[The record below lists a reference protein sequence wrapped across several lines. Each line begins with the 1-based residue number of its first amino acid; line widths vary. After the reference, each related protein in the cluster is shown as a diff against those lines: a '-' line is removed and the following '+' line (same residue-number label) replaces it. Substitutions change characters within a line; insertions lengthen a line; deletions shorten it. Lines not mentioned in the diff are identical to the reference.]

1 MSNIYDELNSVTYD
15 YFYNSSRHKE
25 IEYYKSIPIDQYK
38 CYVDPTLI
46 IKYYGYNI
54 PHLFTPDGYVI
65 WYFDIDKENYETVKK
80 LLIEDYES
88 QYRPGETSLYR
99 FKENIND
106 GAITYSQLVE
116 EFYKAKEQKQ
126 KEKYLYGNW
135 EDLDKTIDKQE
146 EYNKIKQL
154 SCVEPDDLEEEP
166 DISSDELFLESTQN
180 GFSKEFI
187 DSIWLA
193 FDMFHKPLHNKSP
206 THKDTI

>member
-46 IKYYGYNI
+46 IKYYGHRI
-54 PHLFTPDGYVI
+54 PHLYHPDGYVI
-65 WYFDIDKENYETVKK
+65 WYENIDLENYNIVCK
-80 LLIEDYES
+80 LLIEDFES
-88 QYRPGETSLYR
+88 WESEETIWSLNTDK
-99 FKENIND
+99 FKMVFPENQQV
-106 GAITYSQLVE
+106 YWSKQE
-116 EFYKAKEQKQ
+116 EQ